1 VLLLTLVVVMRPHSA
16 QAHPVPKNN
25 HDRTIVVHLSQ
36 DTQKGLLAVT
46 VDYRLEVGEFT
57 AIYVD
62 LPALGEKIEL
72 NKVATPIQYYEAYLT
87 GYAPI
92 LAANLVGTIDGEPLV
107 FRCVKK
113 RFSLNDENGDP
124 LNHLRCDFVFRA
136 ETRSLWPELMT
147 FACCWP
153 RPGLPA
159 SVALA
164 SLLNARPADLPGAAH
179 LGNVHQLKFK
189 ETNYEQEEGQIRLS
203 FAGKQDL
210 RLLSKIEPDHKLL
223 VRPTTELEPG
233 DDAKLRTLQT
243 TFSVEEATP
252 DEPTVVA
259 KQEPAPLVPSQRQL
273 TSRLPSLYH
282 LFRDSAYGFWVLI
295 LFSTVIGAVHALT
308 PGHGKTLVAAYLVG
322 ERGTVAHACLLGVVT
337 TLTHTGVVIAIA
349 VALRV
354 FFPDGGMNDAAK
366 QDLQTALGL
375 GGGLLIVCLGVW
387 LLLRRLTG
395 QVDHVHL
402 PGHGHHHHH
411 GGSHSHSHET
421 AVDHYHD
428 GSGNALPLPASK
440 LTWWGLIVLG
450 ITGGIVPCWDAIL
463 MLIVAV
469 STNLLWLALPMLLAF
484 SAGLAGV
491 LILIG
496 ILVVRAKSLAGSRW
510 GDSRLF
516 RSLPVISAA
525 LVTCIGLWLCYDS
538 VHASGSSTVNNAPSS
553 ISDSGLPSSLGE
565 RERLH

>member
-1 VLLLTLVVVMRPHSA
+1 VLLLTLVVLMRPHSA

-25 HDRTIVVHLSQ
+25 HDRTIVVRLSQ
-36 DTQKGLLAVT
+36 DRQKGLLAIT
-46 VDYRLEVGEFT
+46 VDYRLEVDEFT

-62 LPALGEKIEL
+62 LPALGQKIEL

-92 LAANLVGTIDGEPLV
+92 LAANLAGTIDGEPLV
-107 FRCVKK
+107 FRCVKR
-113 RFSLNDENGDP
+113 RFSLKDENGDL
-124 LNHLRCDFVFRA
+124 LNHLRCDFVFCA
-136 ETRSLWPELMT
+136 ETRSVWPELMT

-159 SVALA
+159 SLALA
-164 SLLNARPADLPGAAH
+164 ALFNARPADLPGAVGLA
-179 LGNVHQLKFK
+179 NVHLLKFK
-189 ETNYEQEEGQIRLS
+189 ETNYEQEEGQIRLG

-210 RLLSKIEPDHKLL
+210 RMLSKIEPDPKLF
-223 VRPTTELEPG
+223 VRPMTELEPG
-233 DDAKLRTLQT
+233 DDARLRSLQT
-243 TFSVEEATP
+243 TFSAEELTSDKQTAAA
-252 DEPTVVA
+252 V
-259 KQEPAPLVPSQRQL
+259 QEPAPPVPSQRQL
-273 TSRLPSLYH
+273 SSKLPSLYH

-322 ERGTVAHACLLGVVT
+322 ERGTVAHAFLLGVVT

-354 FFPDGGMNDAAK
+354 FFPDGGMTDAAK
-366 QDLQTALGL
+366 QDLQTGLGL

-387 LLLRRLTG
+387 LLLRRLAG
-395 QVDHVHL
+395 QVDHIHL

-411 GGSHSHSHET
+411 GGSHAHGHES

-428 GSGNALPLPASK
+428 NSGNALPLPASE

-496 ILVVRAKSLAGSRW
+496 VVVVRAKSLAGSRW

-516 RSLPVISAA
+516 RSFPVISAA

-538 VHASGSSTVNNAPSS
+538 VHASGPSPANKVPTS
-553 ISDSGLPSSLGE
+553 ISDSALPSSPGE
-565 RERLH
+565 RERLR